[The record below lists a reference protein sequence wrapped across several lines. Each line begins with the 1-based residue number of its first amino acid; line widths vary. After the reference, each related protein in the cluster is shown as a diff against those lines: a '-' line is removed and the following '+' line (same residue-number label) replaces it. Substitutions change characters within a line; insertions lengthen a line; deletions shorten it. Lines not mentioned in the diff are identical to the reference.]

1 MQLFNRLSLKQKL
14 FLSAFFPLIILT
26 WFSVDKIIVGFDNER
41 KLEVIDEKTN
51 EIRLMSVVVH
61 ELQKERDYS
70 VLYINNP
77 IFEIQSKMMGQI
89 LQTDSVI
96 RSIKIE
102 ALQSHPDTS
111 FLKEL
116 NEIKEVRSKI
126 SWFQMSYEEVDAY
139 YSIVIEQLID
149 KITSIGTSSG
159 TEKTNDAIRAY
170 ISLTRTKESLGRMRT
185 TLNKTFDMGRF
196 DGLDYGKFAGQK
208 GAFESNI
215 KSFKKLASREL
226 NDIVKRDFY
235 NGTVARMLEMTD
247 YAFEHPEDKLY
258 TYTAEDWWISSTGA
272 MNILNE
278 IEGMSLSEI
287 QLIIKEDYK
296 TAQDKINASI
306 IMISATILL
315 VVLWVLLSIRSV
327 NHQMRLLGDAA
338 NKIKNGDTDVEIEV
352 YSNDSIGDLTKVFL
366 SLVENTKE
374 LAVVANKIGKGNYD
388 VPVNIRGDKDILGTA
403 LLNMQESLKKTTAE
417 LKDTV
422 GELQQSN
429 RYKSEFLANM
439 SHELRTPL
447 NSLLILSKILADNP
461 TKNMTADQVD
471 CATVIHKSGSGL
483 LVLINDILD
492 LSKIEAGRLDV
503 EISDYS
509 LEEIVG
515 DINGLFKPLADQ
527 KAVKL
532 EFAVNTQLK
541 TLQTDKLRLEQIL
554 KNLISNAI
562 KFTPEKGA
570 VRIVV
575 RDVTDDKE
583 KMEMGLFKPVIA
595 FDVIDTGIGIPKDK
609 QAQVFE
615 AFRQADGSTSR
626 KYGGTGLGLSITKK
640 LLALLEGEIK
650 LSSEEGKGSTFTVFF
665 PVEGVVVSAEKEV
678 DEYEQHEEHKTIKNA
693 EGPWITEDGGGPAV
707 AHYAKEIKGKNI
719 LFFTKDIM
727 HVFQLSAVFDKYGL
741 ALIDATEIDEVDE
754 KAKATKIALCIVED
768 IDLSEEEKQKLNQFQ
783 HIVWIGGAQQDALS
797 LPLQEKILIEKLKN
811 VLAHV

>member
-14 FLSAFFPLIILT
+14 FLTAFFPLLILT
-26 WFSVDKIIVGFDNER
+26 WLSVDKIIVGFDNER

-51 EIRLMSVVVH
+51 EIKLMSIIVH

-77 IFEIQSKMMGQI
+77 IFEIQSKMIGQI
-89 LQTDSVI
+89 SQTDSVI
-96 RSIKIE
+96 RSIKID
-102 ALQSHPDTS
+102 ALHAHIDTS
-111 FLKEL
+111 FFKEL
-116 NEIKEVRSKI
+116 KEIKEVRSKV

-139 YSIVIEQLID
+139 YSIVIEQFID

-170 ISLTRTKESLGRMRT
+170 ISLMRTKESLGRMRT

-215 KSFKKLASREL
+215 KSFKKLASEEL
-226 NDIVKRDFY
+226 NSIVRRDFY

-247 YAFEHPEDKLY
+247 YAFEHPQDKLY

-278 IEGMSLSEI
+278 IEGMALSGIE
-287 QLIIKEDYK
+287 LIIKEDYK

-306 IMISATILL
+306 IMISSTILL
-315 VVLWVLLSIRSV
+315 VILWVMLSIRSV
-327 NHQMRLLGDAA
+327 NHQMQLLGNAA
-338 NKIKNGDTDVEIEV
+338 NKIKNGDTDVEIAV

-374 LAVVANKIGKGNYD
+374 LAIVANKIGKGNYD
-388 VPVNIRGDKDILGTA
+388 VPVNIRGEKDILGTA
-403 LLNMQESLKKTTAE
+403 LLNMQESLKKTTVE

-422 GELQQSN
+422 DELKQSN

-447 NSLLILSKILADNP
+447 NSLLILSKILADNA
-461 TKNMTADQVD
+461 TKNMTEDQVD
-471 CATVIHKSGSGL
+471 CANVIHKSGSGL

-503 EISDYS
+503 EINEHSIAEVAS
-509 LEEIVG
+509 

-527 KAVKL
+527 KSVRLDFEVK
-532 EFAVNTQLK
+532 TQLK

-562 KFTPEKGA
+562 KFTPEKGI

-575 RDVTDDKE
+575 RDVSDEKE
-583 KMEMGLFKPVIA
+583 KMEMGLFKQSIA

-640 LLALLEGEIK
+640 LLTLLDGEIR
-650 LSSEEGKGSTFTVFF
+650 LSSEEGKGSTFTVYF
-665 PVEGVVVSAEKEV
+665 PVEGAVMATEKEE
-678 DEYEQHEEHKTIKNA
+678 DEYEQQGEQQKTLRN
-693 EGPWITEDGGGPAV
+693 GDSPWITEDGGPAV
-707 AHYAKEIKGKNI
+707 AQYVKEIKGKNI

-727 HVFQLSAVFDKYGL
+727 HVFQLSAVFDKHGL
-741 ALIDATEIDEVDE
+741 TLMDATEIEEVE
-754 KAKATKIALCIVED
+754 AKSKTTKIAICIVED
-768 IDLSEEEKQKLNQFQ
+768 VDLSSEEKQKLSHLQR
-783 HIVWIGGAQQDALS
+783 IIWIGGTEQEALPV
-797 LPLQEKILIEKLKN
+797 PLYEKQLMEKLKN
-811 VLAHV
+811 ALAHV